1 MTGRHALRG
10 RRRRRWPAWLA
21 ALLVTLGAVAVGGY
35 FVRDMLPIEGTAEAT
50 CEGSL
55 TVSLAAAPSIA
66 PTLAEIVADLV
77 VDEGEEAAPL
87 AIDGTCVTAEVTA
100 APSAEVVDTLSAES
114 SPDLWV
120 PESSMWTQRVSTGG
134 VALGGA
140 TSIATSPL
148 VVVVPQPVA
157 QQHLGWPDAEFSWTA
172 VLDSEATATIAD
184 PMTTAEG
191 LATLLAVQSSLGD
204 TDPTQLVQAMTA
216 VSQAAVPDV
225 TVAYDSVRADP
236 AAAPLFTAAEQSVVA
251 HNQLHPESPVV
262 ALYPA
267 EGTLAFDYPAIPIET
282 SATTPAMVQ
291 AVRSVIEVL
300 QSDRAVAAL
309 QAAGF
314 RSPDGAARDSAGIVD
329 GIQSR
334 MPTAMPSPDPQA
346 ATVALRQWA
355 ALSID
360 MRMLTVIDVS
370 GSMWFTD
377 DSDVTRVELVRD
389 AALVA
394 LNLLPQTGEVGVWW
408 FSTEEDPPNHWRE
421 VVPIRPLHEEVDG
434 RTQLEILVEATHALP
449 DSAVRGWTALY
460 DTTWAAFQAV
470 KENYDPNKINSVVLM
485 TDGTDERAPEMAP
498 GMDRETLL
506 SQLRAQHDPAR
517 PVPIITIGIGPDA
530 DMEALQEISEATGT
544 TAYLAL
550 DPADIQQVFLQAM
563 VERQC
568 RPNC

>member
-1 MTGRHALRG
+1 MTGRHALRA
-10 RRRRRWPAWLA
+10 RRRRWPVRLA
-21 ALLVTLGAVAVGGY
+21 GLVAVLAVLGVGGY
-35 FVRDMLPIEGTAEAT
+35 FFRALLPETEIFPAVT
-50 CEGSL
+50 CEDNL
-55 TVSLAAAPSIA
+55 TVEIAAAPSIA
-66 PTLAEIVADLV
+66 PVLSDILAE
-77 VDEGEEAAPL
+77 DEGDAGLE
-87 AIDGTCVTAEVTA
+87 IDGTCIEAQVTA
-100 APSAEVVDTLSAES
+100 AESAEVVDTLSADT

-120 PESSMWTQRVSTGG
+120 PDSTMWTQRISSGG
-134 VALGGA
+134 VALGSP

-157 QQHLGWPDAEFSWTA
+157 QEHLGWPDADFSWNA
-172 VLDSEATATIAD
+172 VLAGEATATIAD

-191 LATLLAVQSSLGD
+191 LATLLAVQASLGD
-204 TDPTQLVQAMTA
+204 ADPTQLVQVMTA

-225 TVAYDSVRADP
+225 RTAYDGVLEDP
-236 AAAPLFTAAEQSVVA
+236 ATAPLFTAAEQSVVA
-251 HNQLHPESPVV
+251 HNQLNPGNPVV
-262 ALYPA
+262 ALYPE
-267 EGTLAFDYPAIPIET
+267 EGTLAFDYPAIPVET
-282 SATTPAMVQ
+282 SATTPGMVQ
-291 AVRSVIEVL
+291 AVQQVVERL
-300 QSDRAVAAL
+300 QTDAAVAAF
-309 QAAGF
+309 QEAGF

-329 GIQSR
+329 GIQAQ
-334 MPTAMPSPDPQA
+334 MPTAMPSPDPQVA
-346 ATVALRQWA
+346 ATALRQWA

-377 DSDVTRVELVRD
+377 NGDTTRIELVRD

-394 LNLLPQTGEVGVWW
+394 LNLLPETGEVGVWW
-408 FSTEEDPPNHWRE
+408 FSTEEDPPHHWRE
-421 VVPIRPLHEEVDG
+421 IVPIRPLHTDVDG
-434 RTQLEILVEATHALP
+434 QTQLEVLVAATHALP
-449 DSAVRGWTALY
+449 DAEVRGWTALY

-485 TDGTDERAPEMAP
+485 TDGTDERAPDVAP

-506 SQLRAQHDPAR
+506 THLRAQHDPAR

-530 DMEALQEISEATGT
+530 DMEALQQISEATGT
-544 TAYLAL
+544 SAYLAQ

>member
-1 MTGRHALRG
+1 MTGRHALQA
-10 RRRRRWPAWLA
+10 RRRRWPVRLA
-21 ALLVTLGAVAVGGY
+21 GLVAVLAVLGVGGY
-35 FVRDMLPIEGTAEAT
+35 FFRDLLPEAEIFSEVT
-50 CEGSL
+50 CEDNL
-55 TVSLAAAPSIA
+55 TVAIAAAPSIA
-66 PTLAEIVADLV
+66 PVLSDILAGDGNDTGLEIN
-77 VDEGEEAAPL
+77 
-87 AIDGTCVTAEVTA
+87 GTCIEPQVSA
-100 APSAEVVDTLSAES
+100 AGSAEMVDTLSADT

-120 PESSMWTQRVSTGG
+120 PDSTMWTQRISSGG
-134 VALGGA
+134 VALGSP

-157 QQHLGWPDAEFSWTA
+157 QEHLGWPDAEFSWNA
-172 VLDSEATATIAD
+172 VLAGEATATIAD

-191 LATLLAVQSSLGD
+191 LATLLAVQATLGD
-204 TDPTQLVQAMTA
+204 TDPTQLVQVMTA

-225 TVAYDSVRADP
+225 RTAFDSVLEDP
-236 AAAPLFTAAEQSVVA
+236 ATAPLFTAAEQSVVA
-251 HNQLHPESPVV
+251 HNQLNPGNPVV
-262 ALYPA
+262 ALYPE
-267 EGTLAFDYPAIPIET
+267 EGTLAFDYPAIPVET
-282 SATTPAMVQ
+282 SATTPGMVQ
-291 AVRSVIEVL
+291 AVQQVVEHL
-300 QSDRAVAAL
+300 QTDAAVAAL
-309 QAAGF
+309 QEAGF

-329 GIQSR
+329 GIQAQ
-334 MPTAMPSPDPQA
+334 MPTAMPSPDPQVA
-346 ATVALRQWA
+346 ATALRQWA

-377 DSDVTRVELVRD
+377 NGETTRIELVRD

-394 LNLLPQTGEVGVWW
+394 LNLLPETGEVGVWW

-421 VVPIRPLHEEVDG
+421 VVPIRPLHADVDG
-434 RTQLEILVEATHALP
+434 QTQLEVLVEATHALP
-449 DSAVRGWTALY
+449 DAEVRGWTALY
-460 DTTWAAFQAV
+460 DTAWAAFQAV

-485 TDGTDERAPEMAP
+485 TDGTDERAPDMAP

-506 SQLRAQHDPAR
+506 TQLRAQHDPAR

-530 DMEALQEISEATGT
+530 DMEALQQISEATGT
-544 TAYLAL
+544 SAYLAR